1 MGLYFWNK
9 RSSDDVEKAITHF
22 GRAVEKDPN
31 FALAYALMSD
41 CYYLQVNYRYH
52 SAPDVIQKAKAAA
65 ERALLLD
72 ESIAEAHVAMAMVQ
86 LYMDDDPPA
95 ESDHQAGMDSLRRAI
110 TLNPNSATAHQRYAW
125 VLADF
130 GALDD
135 SLREMRRA
143 HELDPLSHVNNI
155 GLGSSL
161 VFARRYQE
169 GLEYFYKAAELAPN
183 QAPVQN
189 WLAYAYF
196 LNGMYQ
202 QAIEHYQKVRELNP
216 AENGNVLASIAAV
229 LVSAGRK
236 SEADSMMP
244 EILNLAA
251 EGKVDPYHLVALH
264 AVRNEKDAAFEWFAT
279 ALQRGTEKQSDGNE
293 IRYDPLLDPLR
304 SDTRFAA
311 LLRKY
316 NRGSLLETAA
326 TH

>member
-1 MGLYFWNK
+1 MNEAKHDHEHHEGHSHHARWKRVHHSWIFWVAVFLMMLAIITYVMG
-9 RSSDDVEKAITHF
+9 DDQ
-22 GRAVEKDPN
+22 
-31 FALAYALMSD
+31 S
-41 CYYLQVNYRYH
+41 
-52 SAPDVIQKAKAAA
+52 
-65 ERALLLD
+65 
-72 ESIAEAHVAMAMVQ
+72 
-86 LYMDDDPPA
+86 A

-110 TLNPNSATAHQRYAW
+110 ALNPNSAIAHQRYAW

-143 HELDPLSHVNNI
+143 QELDPLSHVNNI

-161 VFARRYQE
+161 VFARRYHE
-169 GLEYFYKAAELAPN
+169 GLEYLHKAAELAPN

-216 AENGNVLASIAAV
+216 AEEGNVLASIAAV

-236 SEADSMMP
+236 AQSDSMMP
-244 EILNLAA
+244 EILKLAE
-251 EGKVDPYHLVALH
+251 EGKVDPYHLVALY
-264 AVRNEKDAAFEWFAT
+264 AVRNEKDAAFEWFAKG
-279 ALQRGTEKQSDGNE
+279 LQGSTDKGSNGNDSRE
-293 IRYDPLLDPLR
+293 LRYDPLLDPLR
-304 SDTRFAA
+304 SDTRFAT
-311 LLRKY
+311 LLRQY

-326 TH
+326 RH